1 MENKKEKVLL
11 IILLSVIGAFLL
23 AGLTTA
29 FVLNYNSY
37 CPSEVRIEDEADGAY
52 IYVEMNNN
60 YQMYEFKFETEEK
73 QEITIVTRNNV
84 VSPLELKRNGIKEG
98 KTYNIYARYLSE
110 NAGNNS
116 EFSNP
121 VEWKAY
127 FVLATPNIKYIEA
140 SNQLKWDAVDN
151 AQTYDVYYNTKDGIT
166 ILTTD
171 KTFIDLQTIDGGERQ
186 FYVIA
191 KSENENFRTSKKSKV
206 VSINL
211 IHYFKKLNIVSF
223 DINTKNLVFE
233 GEEDISKII
242 VYVGET
248 TYERNVS
255 GTYNEQTNKYSYSIN
270 LTTIFEDDKQI
281 GISPANIDQFNIYND
296 EISYIS

>member
-11 IILLSVIGAFLL
+11 IVLLSVIGAFLL

-29 FVLNYNSY
+29 FIMNYNSY

-73 QEITIVTRNNV
+73 QQITIVTRNNV

-127 FVLATPNIKYIEA
+127 FVLATPNIKYYEA
-140 SNQLKWDAVDN
+140 DNQLKWEAVDN
-151 AQTYDVYYNTKDGIT
+151 AETYEVYYNTEDGIQV
-166 ILTTD
+166 ISTT
-171 KTFIDLQTIDGGERQ
+171 KTFIDLQTIEGGERQ

-223 DINTKNLVFE
+223 DTNTKSLVFE
-233 GEEDISKII
+233 GEEEISKII
-242 VYVGET
+242 VYVGQT
-248 TYERNVS
+248 PYERNVRGS
-255 GTYNEQTNKYSYSIN
+255 YNEQTKNFTYSIN
-270 LTTIFEDDKQI
+270 LTTIFDENKQI
-281 GISPANIDQFNIYND
+281 GIAPADVDQYNIYND
-296 EISYIS
+296 EITYIS